1 MRIKQIVLHNF
12 GSYEGCNCF
21 DFDCNSPAKRVS
33 VIGGKNGAGKTTL
46 FTAIQVC
53 LYGNYAF
60 GYKTAGKRYLSE
72 IYSLINSRVRI
83 ESGKKAYVEIRF
95 QQVDD
100 TDLFDYTIRRSWMW
114 PDNEIIENLSV
125 LQNGTPLGEDEF
137 LSFQNY
143 LIHLIPPDM
152 LKLYFFDG
160 EKIADYFLSDK
171 DVNIRDALMVLSG
184 NDTFDILHEQVKRVF
199 KNADG
204 DHTDAASTY
213 LEAQAETERLRQQ
226 VLNLQTEIKD
236 LSESSDELLAE
247 IDRHKKAYAARGGI
261 TLDEW
266 TELHNQLKAE
276 EERRERINW
285 QQKAYATDSLPFLMI
300 PNLLDRILPQ
310 LQAEKDYQAFC
321 VLRSTIETSNFTKLL
336 ENAVQKMGSSSIAAD
351 SSRLYETIHDY
362 LLDKKWNEF
371 EPMFGMSADEES
383 QVHSVITRVKAFDAS
398 TFSKYQKRISS
409 SIEKSKEIRAK
420 IQSSNLEHFE
430 EYSAQQSAMEEEQ
443 KLASLRLE
451 HAHDML
457 SISIAELEKS
467 ETKLRSLRKV
477 FEDQLKS
484 KSVSAVSG
492 RVMLLL
498 ENLQDILYSD
508 LIRRVEADVNAKF
521 EQLIRKKGFF
531 THIYIDPQFTVH
543 ILRNEAVGKADL
555 LGLLKAGSITA
566 VKNAL
571 GETALQSIYQLAG
584 SSSLP
589 IVKKHIEMIP
599 GDSVELP
606 VEVNKERLSSGEKQ
620 IFVMSLYWAM
630 MNQSKNELPFI
641 IDTPFARIDTQ
652 HRANITEHFFKD
664 LFGQLIIL
672 STDEE
677 LSQNHLKVLQNQ
689 MGNVYTLEYGEDK
702 KTTIHKGQYFEV

>member
-1 MRIKQIVLHNF
+1 MRIKQIELNNF
-12 GSYEGCNCF
+12 GSYEGCSCF
-21 DFDCNSPAKRVS
+21 DFECDSPEKRVS

-60 GYKTAGKRYLSE
+60 GFKAAGKRYLNE

-83 ESGKKAYVEIRF
+83 DSSKQAHVEISF

-100 TDLFDYTIRRSWMW
+100 ADLFDYTIRRSWTW
-114 PDNEIIENLSV
+114 PNNEIIETLSV
-125 LQNGTPLGEDEF
+125 LRNGNPLDEDEF

-199 KNADG
+199 KNVAG
-204 DHTDAASTY
+204 GHTDAASTY
-213 LEAQAETERLRQQ
+213 LEAQAETERLHQQ
-226 VLNLQTEIKD
+226 VLDLQAEIKK
-236 LSESSDELLAE
+236 LSESSNELSAE
-247 IDRHKKAYAARGGI
+247 IERHKKSYAARGGI

-276 EERRERINW
+276 EERRERLNW

-300 PNLLDRILPQ
+300 PDLLERILPQ
-310 LQAEKDYQAFC
+310 LQEEKDYQAFC
-321 VLRSTIETSNFTKLL
+321 VLRSTIETSDFTELL
-336 ENAVQKMGSSSIAAD
+336 NKAVREMGSKSIAAD
-351 SSRLYETIHDY
+351 SSRLYEMINDY

-371 EPMFGMSADEES
+371 TPLFGLSSDEES
-383 QVHSVITRVKAFDAS
+383 QVHSVISRVNAFDVS
-398 TFSKYQKRISS
+398 TFSKYQKRINN

-420 IQSSNLEHFE
+420 IQSSSLEHFE
-430 EYSAQQSAMEEEQ
+430 EYTAQLAEMEEDL
-443 KLASLRLE
+443 KLTSLRLE
-451 HAHDML
+451 HVKDKLAF
-457 SISIAELEKS
+457 SVSELEKS
-467 ETKLRSLRKV
+467 EAKLRTLRKA

-498 ENLQDILYSD
+498 ENLQNILYAD
-508 LIRRVEADVNAKF
+508 LIQRVEADVNVKF
-521 EQLIRKKGFF
+521 KQLIRKKNFF
-531 THIYIDPQFTVH
+531 TRIYIDPQFTVH
-543 ILRNEAVGKADL
+543 ILRNEAVSKADL
-555 LGLLKAGSITA
+555 LGLLKTGSFTA
-566 VKNAL
+566 ARNAL
-571 GETALQSIYQLAG
+571 GETALQTVFQLAG
-584 SSSLP
+584 STSLTA
-589 IVKKHIEMIP
+589 VKKQIELIA
-599 GDSVELP
+599 DDLIELP

-630 MNQSKNELPFI
+630 MNQSQNELPFI
-641 IDTPFARIDTQ
+641 IDTPFARIDTK

-664 LFGQLIIL
+664 LIGQLIIL

-677 LSQNHLKVLQNQ
+677 LSQNHLKVLQKQ
-689 MGNVYTLEYGEDK
+689 IGNVYTLEYGEDK

>member
-1 MRIKQIVLHNF
+1 MRIKQIELNNF
-12 GSYEGCNCF
+12 GSYEGCNYF
-21 DFDCNSPAKRVS
+21 DFECSSPEKRVS

-60 GYKTAGKRYLSE
+60 GFKTTGKRYLNE

-83 ESGKKAYVEIRF
+83 DSNNQAYVEIHF

-100 TDLFDYTIRRSWMW
+100 TDLFDYTIRRSWTW
-114 PDNEIIENLSV
+114 PNNEIVETLSV

-199 KNADG
+199 RNADG
-204 DHTDAASTY
+204 GRTDAASTY
-213 LEAQAETERLRQQ
+213 LEAQVETEKLRHQ
-226 VLNLQTEIKD
+226 VVDLQTEIKN
-236 LSESSDELLAE
+236 LSESSDELSAE
-247 IDRHKKAYAARGGI
+247 IDRHKKSYAAHGGI

-266 TELHNQLKAE
+266 TDLHNQLKAE
-276 EERRERINW
+276 EERRERLNW

-300 PNLLDRILPQ
+300 PDLLERIFPQ

-321 VLRSTIETSNFTKLL
+321 VLRSTIETSDFTELL
-336 ENAVQKMGSSSIAAD
+336 ENAAKKMGSKSIAAD
-351 SSRLYETIHDY
+351 SARLYETIHDY
-362 LLDKKWNEF
+362 LLDKKWNGF
-371 EPMFGMSADEES
+371 EPLFGMSSDEES
-383 QVHSVITRVKAFDAS
+383 QVHSVISRVKAFDAS
-398 TFSKYQKRISS
+398 TFSKYQKRINN

-420 IQSSNLEHFE
+420 IQSSSLEHFE
-430 EYSAQQSAMEEEQ
+430 EYTAQLSEMEEEL
-443 KLASLRLE
+443 KLTSLRLE
-451 HAHDML
+451 HAKDML
-457 SISIAELEKS
+457 AISAAELEKS
-467 ETKLRSLRKV
+467 EAKLRILRKA

-498 ENLQDILYSD
+498 ENLQNILYSD
-508 LIRRVEADVNAKF
+508 LIQRVEADVNAKF
-521 EQLIRKKGFF
+521 EQLIRKKNFF
-531 THIYIDPQFTVH
+531 TRIYIDPQFTVH
-543 ILRNEAVGKADL
+543 ILRNEAVSKADL
-555 LGLLKAGSITA
+555 LGLFKTGSFTA
-566 VKNAL
+566 ARNAL
-571 GETALQSIYQLAG
+571 GETALQTVFQLAG
-584 SSSLP
+584 STSLTA
-589 IVKKHIEMIP
+589 VRKQIELI
-599 GDSVELP
+599 DDDLIELP

-620 IFVMSLYWAM
+620 IIVMSLYWAM
-630 MNQSKNELPFI
+630 MNQSQNELPFI
-641 IDTPFARIDTQ
+641 IDTPFARIDTK

-664 LFGQLIIL
+664 LIGQLIIL

-677 LSQNHLKVLQNQ
+677 LSQNHLKVLQKQ
-689 MGNVYTLEYGEDK
+689 IGNVYTLEYGEDK